1 MDLDQKESRVLLMAK
16 YQGDI
21 QDSCGYTWLLGF
33 CGENRGEM
41 EGGRGLRKHD
51 VKGRLQRMEENIH

>member
-1 MDLDQKESRVLLMAK
+1 MAK
-16 YQGDI
+16 YQGEV